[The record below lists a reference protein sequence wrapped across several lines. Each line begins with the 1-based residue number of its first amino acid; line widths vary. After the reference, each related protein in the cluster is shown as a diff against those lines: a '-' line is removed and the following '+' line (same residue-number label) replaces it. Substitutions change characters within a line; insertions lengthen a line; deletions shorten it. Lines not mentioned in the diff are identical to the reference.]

1 MARNLGRLFGI
12 VLVVLF
18 IGGPVA
24 LALHQQAQRRNF
36 RVVREGVLYR
46 SGQTTLDGFKRIV
59 HDYGIRTVI
68 SLRDSRVAGEAPPDK
83 DEEAFCGAL
92 GIKFLRLPPAHW
104 EGPGDVAPVDDNV
117 RQFRAALA
125 DPANHPVLVHCF
137 RGWHR
142 TGAYC
147 AIYRMEFEGWSNE
160 RAIHELRGNGYT
172 ILDDHL
178 DLLNYLEHY
187 QPTWR
192 AKETESPATLGD
204 N

>member
-1 MARNLGRLFGI
+1 MARNLARWVGI
-12 VLVVLF
+12 VLVLFF

-24 LALHQQAQRRNF
+24 LALHKQGQRRNF

-46 SGQTTLDGFKRIV
+46 SGQTTLDGLKRII

-68 SLRDSRVAGEAPPDK
+68 SLRDTRVPGVTPPDHA
-83 DEEAFCGAL
+83 EEVFCGGL
-92 GIKFLRLPPAHW
+92 GIKFVRLPPAHW
-104 EGPGDVAPVDDNV
+104 EGPGGVAPVDDNV
-117 RQFRAALA
+117 RQFRALMA
-125 DPANHPVLVHCF
+125 DPDNHPVLIHCF

-160 RAIHELRGNGYT
+160 RAIHELRANGYT

-178 DLLNYLEHY
+178 DLLGYLERY
-187 QPTWR
+187 RPVRGTS
-192 AKETESPATLGD
+192 ALPSEK
-204 N
+204 